1 MRTEIQTVQPAT
13 HAAWSAD
20 PLVGQ
25 VLHGRFQ
32 VLAPLGGG
40 GPVRLYRAL
49 QLPARREVVLH
60 VLSTAHADGEA
71 QRGFL
76 QEARV
81 AARLGHPNTVTVL
94 DAGRMD
100 DGTVYVALEWLQG
113 RTLAEQLASGPL
125 AWEQAVA
132 LARGVG
138 RSLRH
143 AHQRGVV
150 HGEVSSSNVLLV
162 TDGELLHVKV
172 RGFGRARPVAAKTA
186 HLSVRGVTEGGV
198 LPDAPAYMAPER
210 ARHVVD
216 ASGDVYS
223 LGVVLYEMLVGRVP
237 FVSEDPLELVFAHH
251 KELPPRFSELRPD
264 LDIPAA
270 VEAVVRRCLEK
281 LPEQRFASVD
291 AVLEALREVG
301 GEGAAH
307 ASVSG
312 LRAPAPRWVAA
323 VTGLFRD

>member
-1 MRTEIQTVQPAT
+1 MRTEIHSVQPTT
-13 HAAWSAD
+13 HAAWGAD

-32 VLAPLGGG
+32 VLAPLGGE
-40 GPVRLYRAL
+40 GPMRLYRAL
-49 QLPARREVVLH
+49 QLPAKREVALRVLC
-60 VLSTAHADGEA
+60 TAYSDGEA

-76 QEARV
+76 REARV
-81 AARLGHPNTVTVL
+81 AAGLGHPNTVTVL
-94 DAGRMD
+94 DAGRTD
-100 DGTVYVALEWLQG
+100 EGTVYAAMEWVQG
-113 RTLAEQLASGPL
+113 HTLAEHLQSGPL
-125 AWEQAVA
+125 PWKQAVA

-143 AHQRGVV
+143 AHQAGVV
-150 HGEVSSSNVLLV
+150 HGEVSSSNVMLV
-162 TDGELLHVKV
+162 TDAEHLHVKV
-172 RGFGRARPVAAKTA
+172 KGFGRTRPAAARTE

-210 ARHVVD
+210 ARQVVD

-223 LGVVLYEMLVGRVP
+223 LGVVLYEMLMGRVP

-251 KELPPRFSELRPD
+251 KETPPRFAELRPD

-281 LPEQRFASVD
+281 QPEQRFVSMG

-301 GEGAAH
+301 GEGEGL
-307 ASVSG
+307 ASIMG
-312 LRAPAPRWVAA
+312 FRAPAPRWVTA